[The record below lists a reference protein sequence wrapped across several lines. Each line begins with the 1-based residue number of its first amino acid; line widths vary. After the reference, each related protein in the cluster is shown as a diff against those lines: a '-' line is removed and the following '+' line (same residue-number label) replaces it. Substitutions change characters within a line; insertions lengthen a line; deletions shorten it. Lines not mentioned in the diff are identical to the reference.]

1 MIKKIRSAI
10 IYLVIIAVLGFA
22 IFYTIIKPKLSTS
35 SSSKQSSGNQ
45 SGALST
51 QALFAAKLPDPAG
64 KIQELHQWQG
74 KIIVLNFWATW
85 CPPCREEMPELSALN
100 TEYQNRNVVVIGIAI
115 DEMDAVKAFV
125 NDAKPDA
132 IKVSY
137 PLLAAEVEGMGLA
150 SGLGNDKGVLPF
162 TLIIKPDG
170 TVAKSYFGRV
180 TKPLLEETL
189 AKLL

>member
-1 MIKKIRSAI
+1 MLKNIRATI
-10 IYLVIIAVLGFA
+10 IYLMIIAVLGFA
-22 IFYTIIKPKLSTS
+22 IFYWLIKPNLNSSASTS
-35 SSSKQSSGNQ
+35 QTS
-45 SGALST
+45 ALST
-51 QALFAAKLPDPAG
+51 QALFAAKLPDPNG
-64 KIQELHQWQG
+64 KTQALKQWQG

-100 TEYQNRNVVVIGIAI
+100 TEFQNRNVVVIGIAI

-125 NDAKPDA
+125 NDTKAGA

-150 SGLGNDKGVLPF
+150 AGLGNDKGVLPF
-162 TLIIKPDG
+162 TLVIKPDG